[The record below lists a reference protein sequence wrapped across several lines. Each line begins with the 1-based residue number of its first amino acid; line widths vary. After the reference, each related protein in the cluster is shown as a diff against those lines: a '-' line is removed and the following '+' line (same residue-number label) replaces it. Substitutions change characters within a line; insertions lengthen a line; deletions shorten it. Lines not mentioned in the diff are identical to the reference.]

1 MENNIDNPNKLFNS
15 YISIPSSEEECIT
28 AEIESLLETINH
40 ELNED
45 PKYKMMKE
53 KIIPERKNNYIN
65 KIKNE
70 LNKYQHINWYS
81 KNKEIDYLQT
91 GILKHLQEKIELANK
106 EYEELKEKL
115 ESPLIYKSDLEKEIH
130 FNEYIPMISFVKFPI
145 KIDNN
150 KLNYTKQIQLYDS
163 QFEFNLIKTENC
175 FNLSLSNKDESAPK
189 DIKVKCKVKMK
200 RGKIKIEKKINSQ
213 INEIQFDNFASA
225 NEIEF
230 KTYMFT
236 ITLGML
242 SYESYIA
249 FKKIN
254 LFSIK
259 EEEKTN
265 ILKYETEKEKD
276 KERENVRCAQHNNKN
291 QDKTKTHCS
300 SSVCKPNNKKKKINY

>member
-1 MENNIDNPNKLFNS
+1 
-15 YISIPSSEEECIT
+15 
-28 AEIESLLETINH
+28 
-40 ELNED
+40 
-45 PKYKMMKE
+45 
-53 KIIPERKNNYIN
+53 
-65 KIKNE
+65 
-70 LNKYQHINWYS
+70 
-81 KNKEIDYLQT
+81 
-91 GILKHLQEKIELANK
+91 
-106 EYEELKEKL
+106 
-115 ESPLIYKSDLEKEIH
+115 
-130 FNEYIPMISFVKFPI
+130 
-145 KIDNN
+145 
-150 KLNYTKQIQLYDS
+150 
-163 QFEFNLIKTENC
+163 
-175 FNLSLSNKDESAPK
+175 
-189 DIKVKCKVKMK
+189 MK
-200 RGKIKIEKKINSQ
+200 RGKIKIEKQINSQ

-276 KERENVRCAQHNNKN
+276 KERENVRCAQVNNKN

>member
-1 MENNIDNPNKLFNS
+1 
-15 YISIPSSEEECIT
+15 
-28 AEIESLLETINH
+28 
-40 ELNED
+40 
-45 PKYKMMKE
+45 MKE
-53 KIIPERKNNYIN
+53 TIIPERKNNYIN
-65 KIKNE
+65 KINNE

-106 EYEELKEKL
+106 EYQELKEKL

-130 FNEYIPMISFVKFPI
+130 FNEFIPMISFAKFPI

-150 KLNYTKQIQLYDS
+150 KPYYTKQIQLYDS

-175 FNLSLSNKDESAPK
+175 FNLSLSIKDESVPK
-189 DIKVKCKVKMK
+189 DIKVNFKVNCKVKMK
-200 RGKIKIEKKINSQ
+200 RGKIKIEKQINSQ
-213 INEIQFDNFASA
+213 INQIKFDNFASA

-236 ITLGML
+236 ITLSIL

-254 LFSIK
+254 LFPIK

-276 KERENVRCAQHNNKN
+276 KGRENVRCSQVNNTN
-291 QDKTKTHCS
+291 QDNTKTHRS
-300 SSVCKPNNKKKKINY
+300 SSACKPNNKKKNIIY